1 MLLGGSRNRAD
12 AAQTKTGHPGI
23 RFPRNKSSHWLRDPA
38 SGRYERE
45 NMLQNSIL
53 SKSAKSLLQRLIGIR
68 LTRLSTLA
76 AGAFG
81 MAVSLSPATV
91 RAQEYPWCLS
101 REGYL
106 YCFYKTQEQCQWTA
120 SGIGGCALNPRL
132 LFANKPRDSNQNLL
146 SHMK

>member
-1 MLLGGSRNRAD
+1 VSLLIGHAIPFRVD
-12 AAQTKTGHPGI
+12 A
-23 RFPRNKSSHWLRDPA
+23 
-38 SGRYERE
+38 RE
-45 NMLQNSIL
+45 DMHQNCTQ
-53 SKSAKSLLQRLIGIR
+53 SKNAKSLLQFLIGIR
-68 LTRLSTLA
+68 MARLSPLA
-76 AGAFG
+76 AVALSLT
-81 MAVSLSPATV
+81 ASLSPETV
-91 RAQEYPWCLS
+91 HAQEYPWCLS

>member
-1 MLLGGSRNRAD
+1 MLLDGSRNRAD
-12 AAQTKTGHPGI
+12 AAQTKTEYPGI
-23 RFPRNKSSHWLRDPA
+23 RFPRSKSSHWLRDPA

-45 NMLQNSIL
+45 NMLQNSIQ

-68 LTRLSTLA
+68 LTRLPTLA
-76 AGAFG
+76 AVAWG
-81 MAVSLSPATV
+81 MAASLSPATV
-91 RAQEYPWCLS
+91 HAQEYPWCLS
-101 REGYL
+101 RESYL

-132 LFANKPRDSNQNLL
+132 LFRNKPRDSDQNLL